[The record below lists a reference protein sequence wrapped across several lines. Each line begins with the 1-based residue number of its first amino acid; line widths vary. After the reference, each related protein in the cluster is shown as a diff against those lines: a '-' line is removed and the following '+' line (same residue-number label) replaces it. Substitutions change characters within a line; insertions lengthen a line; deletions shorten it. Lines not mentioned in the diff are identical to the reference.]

1 MSTLSIG
8 GLLPNTAASPGLNWR
23 RALGYSVLFAIA
35 CTAMESF
42 ALPLGSVSLID
53 LLQFILQL
61 ATAWTAIG
69 LVLAGA
75 LLVFGPWLTPA
86 LFAPALL
93 AFALAASVGWSLI
106 FGLLFR
112 PNWLAGGSSYAHLFW
127 GCLCYGGVFIAVYRA
142 SQRGERTRALLAQAE
157 IARQR
162 SEAALGSAQLLALQG
177 QIDPAFLLRV
187 MTEVERRYAAAP
199 TTVERLLDL
208 LIGFLR
214 AAMPGVRSG
223 ASTLAAELLL
233 AMQYAQL
240 VAAFEP
246 GRNVRTVRV
255 DGTMPDLPFPPL
267 LLLPVLDALAAAP
280 GDGSTSLQL
289 AQHEGRCALT
299 LTRAGLS
306 GNDAWMPPGLL
317 YRLQVGLR
325 TLFGNG
331 WGLSLCADVGSPA
344 FTLTLPMPSPAG
356 AEPAFTT
363 RAEAQRSHLEVTHHD

>member
-1 MSTLSIG
+1 MSALLIG
-8 GLLPNTAASPGLNWR
+8 VPHPHAAASPWLNWR
-23 RALGYSVLFAIA
+23 RALGYGVLWAIA
-35 CTAMESF
+35 CQAMESF
-42 ALPLGSVSLID
+42 ALPLGRLSLTD
-53 LLQFILQL
+53 LLEFNLR
-61 ATAWTAIG
+61 ATTEWIAIG
-69 LVLAGA
+69 IVLASA
-75 LLVFGPWLTPA
+75 LLVLEPRLTPA
-86 LFAPALL
+86 LFAPLLL
-93 AFALAASVGWSLI
+93 AFALAASAGLQFVFDWL
-106 FGLLFR
+106 FGPTR
-112 PNWLAGGSSYAHLFW
+112 LAIGSSYAHLFW
-127 GCLCYGGVFIAVYRA
+127 GCLCYGGVFIAVYRM
-142 SQRGERTRALLAQAE
+142 SQRGERTRALLARAE

-199 TTVERLLDL
+199 TTVERLLDP

-223 ASTLAAELLL
+223 TSTLAAELLL